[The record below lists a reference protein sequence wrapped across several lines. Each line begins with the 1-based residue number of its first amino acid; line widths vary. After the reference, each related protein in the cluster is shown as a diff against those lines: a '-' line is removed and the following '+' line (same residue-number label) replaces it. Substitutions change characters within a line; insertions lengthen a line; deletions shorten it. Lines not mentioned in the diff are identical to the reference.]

1 MTGLE
6 PLGADE
12 QFAQLTE
19 AVRQHNSAKIKE
31 VLAALEPSVLGLL
44 GGPIN
49 PGHVRVY
56 LEALKQ
62 LGQLWRVFERPEV
75 RDEGVDEQA
84 VVEVEAAE
92 RQAAVL
98 AELSKLRE
106 IADKRRG

>member
-19 AVRQHNSAKIKE
+19 AVRQHNSAEIKE
-31 VLAALEPSVLGLL
+31 LLAQLKPYAFGYA
-44 GGPIN
+44 GPIN

-62 LGQLWRVFERPEV
+62 LGQLWRVFERPVVKE
-75 RDEGVDEQA
+75 EGVDEQA
-84 VVEVEAAE
+84 AVEVEAAE

-98 AELSKLRE
+98 AELTKLRE
-106 IADKRRG
+106 IADRRRG